1 MIDDTNSSNNTVNG
15 KSETTNTVTNLLMI
29 SAINSQ
35 HNIPSWSGIRSLLSE
50 TRIPFMQVGLL
61 PFILPPVTAYST
73 AYTAIKSFV
82 SLNVQLK
89 RKTFPFFY
97 DEGVYIVLD
106 IFLNN

>member
-1 MIDDTNSSNNTVNG
+1 MIDDTNSSINTVNDYT
-15 KSETTNTVTNLLMI
+15 ETTNTVTNLLMI